1 MIEVSESEQVVIT
14 GTEKGD
20 IVKWALDGSHLI
32 YQKPFFHHDNTVTGA
47 CIEEDMGVFATWSK
61 DGTANLYTLNP
72 AFILRSFRNPQDIP
86 LARVY
91 ISEAP
96 LAALITCKSRHIN
109 FI

>member
-47 CIEEDMGVFATWSK
+47 CIEEDMGVFAT
-61 DGTANLYTLNP
+61 
-72 AFILRSFRNPQDIP
+72 
-86 LARVY
+86 
-91 ISEAP
+91 
-96 LAALITCKSRHIN
+96 
-109 FI
+109 